1 MTTPR
6 KEDQSS
12 DNNSFHI
19 DGKEIKFSEGQSIL
33 SAALEADVF
42 IPHLC
47 YNAKFQPHGSCRVCM
62 VNVNGHSSCACTT
75 PASPNAQVQS
85 DTQELNHDRRVLVQM
100 LFTEGNHFCPSC
112 EKSGDCLLQ
121 TTAYELGMVSPH
133 FSPNFP
139 VREVDAS
146 HPDMMIDHN
155 RCIFCSLCVRA
166 SREID
171 CKNIFGLSE
180 RGAKTTLTVNS
191 PTGRLGDTDFSS
203 NDFAANICPVGA
215 ILHKRVGF
223 AHPIGQR
230 TSDITPLSTHC
241 VNGEDA

>member
-1 MTTPR
+1 M
-6 KEDQSS
+6 SS
-12 DNNSFHI
+12 NHSNESSTILI
-19 DGKEIKFSEGQSIL
+19 DGKSVPFTKGQTIL
-33 SAALEADVF
+33 DAALASDMY

-47 YNAKFQPHGSCRVCM
+47 FNPKFKPHGSCRVCL
-62 VNVNGHSSCACTT
+62 VNVNGHASCACTT
-75 PASPNAQVQS
+75 PASPNAKVES
-85 DTQELNHDRRVLVQM
+85 DTTELNHDRRVLVQM

-112 EKSGDCLLQ
+112 EKSGDCSLQ

-139 VREVDAS
+139 IREVDAS
-146 HPDMMIDHN
+146 HPEMLIDHN

-171 CKNIFGLSE
+171 CKDIFGLSE
-180 RGAKTTLTVNS
+180 RGAKTKLTVNS

-215 ILHKRVGF
+215 IIHKGVGF
-223 AHPIGQR
+223 ANPIGQR
-230 TSDITPLSTHC
+230 IHDLSTHQIQALD
-241 VNGEDA
+241 GEDA

>member
-1 MTTPR
+1 M
-6 KEDQSS
+6 SS
-12 DNNSFHI
+12 NNSNESSTLFI
-19 DGKEIKFSEGQSIL
+19 DGKSVPFTNGQTIL
-33 SAALEADVF
+33 DAALASDLY

-47 YNAKFQPHGSCRVCM
+47 FNPKFKPHGSCRVCL

-75 PASPNAQVQS
+75 PASPNAVVES
-85 DTQELNHDRRVLVQM
+85 DTTALNHARRVLVQM

-112 EKSGDCLLQ
+112 EKSGDCSLQ

-139 VREVDAS
+139 IREVDAS
-146 HPDMMIDHN
+146 HPEMLIDHN

-180 RGAKTTLTVNS
+180 RGAKTKLTVNS

-215 ILHKRVGF
+215 IIHKGVGF
-223 AHPIGQR
+223 TNPIGQR
-230 TSDITPLSTHC
+230 THDLSIHHTQSLDA
-241 VNGEDA
+241 EDA